1 MGHKYG
7 CGKMNCGTSWSIA
20 DEISYG
26 FGKLDD
32 YGFFE
37 TPCTDCYKT
46 YDFMRRNSYGVA
58 LQGANF
64 IKVYHKKNK
73 GSFTIPQKYFNELW

>member
-1 MGHKYG
+1 
-7 CGKMNCGTSWSIA
+7 MNIKSEKFTEVPEYI
-20 DEISYG
+20 ELLN
-26 FGKLDD
+26 F
-32 YGFFE
+32 
-37 TPCTDCYKT
+37 YKE
-46 YDFMRRNSYGVA
+46 NKYGVA

>member
-1 MGHKYG
+1 
-7 CGKMNCGTSWSIA
+7 MNI
-20 DEISYG
+20 
-26 FGKLDD
+26 
-32 YGFFE
+32 
-37 TPCTDCYKT
+37 KT
-46 YDFMRRNSYGVA
+46 EKFTEVPGYIEWLNFNKENKYGVA